1 MSIVVRF
8 PLSNVTKQQYDS
20 VHSALE
26 KSGDWPPAGC
36 LIHVAFGDDQNVRVS
51 EIWES
56 QEQLQAFGEKL
67 QPKLAAAGIQL
78 AGEPEIFEALNVET
92 F

>member
-8 PLSNVTKQQYDS
+8 PVSNVTKQQYDS
-20 VHSALE
+20 VHTALE
-26 KSGDWPPAGC
+26 QSGDWPPAGC
-36 LIHVAFGDDQNVRVS
+36 LVHVAFGEEPNIRVS

-67 QPKLAAAGIQL
+67 RPKLEAAGIQI
-78 AGEPEIFEALNVET
+78 AGEPEIFEALNLET

>member
-8 PLSNVTKQQYDS
+8 PLSNVTKEQYDA
-20 VHSALE
+20 VHAALE
-26 KSGDWPPAGC
+26 QSGDWPAAGC
-36 LIHVAFGDDQNVRVS
+36 LIHVAFGDEQNVRVS

-56 QEQLQAFGEKL
+56 REQLQAFGETL

-78 AGEPEIFEALNVET
+78 TGEPEIFEAFNVET

>member
-8 PLSNVTKQQYDS
+8 PASNVTKQQYDS

-26 KSGDWPPAGC
+26 QSGDWPPAGC
-36 LIHVAFGDDQNVRVS
+36 LIHVAFGEEQSVRVS

-56 QEQLQAFGEKL
+56 QEQLRAFGEKL
-67 QPKLAAAGIQL
+67 RPQLEAAGIQL
-78 AGEPEIFEALNVET
+78 AGEPEIFEAINLET